1 MINHLFSLARQP
13 ALWQRS
19 VEPFWNDGH
28 ISKQM
33 LEAHLNPDWEAAS
46 RRHSDID
53 CSVKWLSRLIPP
65 GSRILDLG
73 CGPGLYTKRLSEQG
87 YNVTG
92 LDFSRRSIAY
102 AQEHDTRSRYIYQ
115 NYLEL
120 NYTEAFDSIT
130 LIYCDYGA
138 LTLSERNTLLS
149 KVYRA
154 LKPGGLFIFDVFT
167 QKTNWSKQD
176 STSWRVYPDGGFWNA
191 EPHVCLEASYF
202 FEGHTVEAR
211 QTVILTDY
219 ELHHYLIWNTVFTQV
234 TLAEEVLP
242 WGFQL
247 DSVYDDSCGSPY
259 TGGADTL
266 CFVLRKAQRA

>member
-1 MINHLFSLARQP
+1 
-13 ALWQRS
+13 
-19 VEPFWNDGH
+19 
-28 ISKQM
+28 M

-46 RRHSDID
+46 RRHSDIER
-53 CSVKWLSRLIPP
+53 SVKWLSRLFPP
-65 GSRILDLG
+65 GSCILDLG

-120 NYTEAFDSIT
+120 DYTEVFDSIT

-138 LTLSERNTLLS
+138 LTLSERNILLS
-149 KVYRA
+149 KVHRA

-167 QKTNWSKQD
+167 HKTNRGKQN
-176 STSWRVYPDGGFWNA
+176 SSSWTVHPDGGFWSA
-191 EPHVCLEASYF
+191 QPHVCLEASYF

-211 QTVILTDY
+211 QAVIMADH
-219 ELHHYLIWNTVFTQV
+219 ELQHYLIWNTVFTQE
-234 TLAEEVLP
+234 TLADE
-242 WGFQL
+242 
-247 DSVYDDSCGSPY
+247 
-259 TGGADTL
+259 
-266 CFVLRKAQRA
+266 

>member
-1 MINHLFSLARQP
+1 MKGNHMLNHLFSLARQP
-13 ALWQRS
+13 VLWQRS
-19 VEPFWNDGH
+19 VEPLWNDGH

-73 CGPGLYTKRLSEQG
+73 CGPGLYTKRLFEQG

-102 AQEHDTRSRYIYQ
+102 
-115 NYLEL
+115 
-120 NYTEAFDSIT
+120 
-130 LIYCDYGA
+130 
-138 LTLSERNTLLS
+138 
-149 KVYRA
+149 
-154 LKPGGLFIFDVFT
+154 VFT

-176 STSWRVYPDGGFWNA
+176 STSWTVHPDGGFWNA

-211 QTVILTDY
+211 QTLILADH
-219 ELHHYLIWNTVFTQV
+219 ELHHYLIWNTVFTQG

-266 CFVLRKAQRA
+266 CFVLRKG